1 MLLYKYK
8 IVELFILARTIGNLW
23 PNLQPATV
31 TAFEVDCFPQRHIPK
46 KPLALTLS
54 VLVHGLVLTL
64 NTDWG
69 LWVKLV
75 CPGISTMRVLEVYLV
90 MYTIAWPTQR
100 TKIASLEFQ
109 NNPT

>member
-54 VLVHGLVLTL
+54 VLVHSLVLTL

-75 CPGISTMRVLEVYLV
+75 CPGISTVRVLEVHLV